1 MHASAGNLH
10 WLKSLT
16 GMRKLGGHSL
26 LRRKRK
32 TDDHFENVGQHTQ
45 KRLPRIS
52 WRRLQNADRAGLAM
66 LGLFF
71 GTLIVL
77 AAFIFVASSH
87 IQF

>member
-1 MHASAGNLH
+1 
-10 WLKSLT
+10 
-16 GMRKLGGHSL
+16 MRKLAGHSL

-32 TDDHFENVGQHTQ
+32 TDNHFEDVGQHTQ

-52 WRRLQNADRAGLAM
+52 WRRLQNADRAGLGM

-77 AAFIFVASSH
+77 AAFIFVASSASSG
-87 IQF
+87 

>member
-1 MHASAGNLH
+1 
-10 WLKSLT
+10 
-16 GMRKLGGHSL
+16 MRKLAGHSL
-26 LRRKRK
+26 LRRKRN
-32 TDDHFENVGQHTQ
+32 FEDVGQHTQ

-77 AAFIFVASSH
+77 AAIIFVASSH
-87 IQF
+87 MQF